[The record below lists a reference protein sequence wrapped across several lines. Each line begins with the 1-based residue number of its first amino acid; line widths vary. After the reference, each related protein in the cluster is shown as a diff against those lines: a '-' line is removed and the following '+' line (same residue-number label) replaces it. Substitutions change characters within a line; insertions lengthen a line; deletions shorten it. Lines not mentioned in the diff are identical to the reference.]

1 MTLTRRSALQTGAL
15 AAALPVAV
23 PLLRSARA
31 QAPDAG
37 PTIKIGV
44 LNDQSGPYTNTGG
57 ITSVICAKQAL
68 EDFGVSAKGM
78 KVEVITADHQ
88 NKPDLAVS
96 IARQWFDRDGVDML
110 LDVPTSS
117 VALALQSVVREK
129 NKVYLNSGAATSALT
144 GSACSPNF
152 IHWTYDT
159 YMLGKSTGGAV
170 VKAGG
175 SSWYFLTA
183 DYAFGKQLQADTT
196 SFVTAAGGKVM
207 GAAQYPF
214 PGTTDFSSFL
224 VQAQSSGAKVL
235 GLANAGGDTVNSI
248 KQANEFGLNK
258 SMKIAALLM
267 FITDVHALG
276 LDVAHGLNLTESF
289 YWDMNDRTRAFT
301 KRVLPKTP
309 NNYPNMAHAGCYSAT
324 LHYLKTVADMGA
336 AEAKKDGVATVNR
349 MKAMP
354 VEDDCFGTSKIRE
367 DGRNLVTSYLF
378 EVKNPSESKGPW
390 DYYKLMATT
399 PGDQAFRP
407 LADGHCPLIKA

>member
-1 MTLTRRSALQTGAL
+1 MTLTRRSTLKT
-15 AAALPVAV
+15 AAAAAVLP
-23 PLLRSARA
+23 LIGSSMSRSARA
-31 QAPDAG
+31 EGA
-37 PTIKIGV
+37 TIKIGV

-57 ITSVICAKQAL
+57 ITGVICCKQAL
-68 EDFGVSAKGM
+68 EDFGVSTKGM
-78 KVEVITADHQ
+78 KVEVISADHQ

-129 NKVYLNSGAATSALT
+129 NKVYLNTGAASSALT
-144 GSACSPNF
+144 GEQCSPNF
-152 IHWTYDT
+152 ISWNYDT
-159 YMLGKSTGGAV
+159 YMLARSTGGAM

-175 SSWYFLTA
+175 DSWYFVTA
-183 DYAFGKQLQADTT
+183 DYAFGKQLQADT
-196 SFVTAAGGKVM
+196 SALVTKAGGKVL

-248 KQANEFGLNK
+248 KQAAEFGLNN

-267 FITDVHALG
+267 FINDVHALG
-276 LDVAHGLNLTESF
+276 LETAHGLNLTESF
-289 YWDMNDRTRAFT
+289 YWDLNDRTRAFT

-309 NNYPNMAHAGCYSAT
+309 NNYPNMDHAGNYSAT
-324 LHYLKTVADMGA
+324 LHYLKAVADMGV
-336 AEAKKDGVATVNR
+336 AEAKKDGVATINR

-367 DGRNLVTSYLF
+367 DGRNLVASYLF
-378 EVKNPSESKGPW
+378 EVKKPSESKGPW
-390 DYYKLMATT
+390 DYYKLVATT
-399 PGDQAFRP
+399 PGDEAFRP
-407 LADGHCPLIKA
+407 LAEGHCGFVKA

>member
-1 MTLTRRSALQTGAL
+1 MTLTRRSALRT
-15 AAALPVAV
+15 AALSATLPIAA
-23 PLLRSARA
+23 PLLRPARA
-31 QAPDAG
+31 QSPV
-37 PTIKIGV
+37 IKIGV
-44 LNDQSGPYTNTGG
+44 LNDQSGPYANTGG

-68 EDFGVSAKGM
+68 EDFGVTAKGL

-129 NKVYLNSGAATSALT
+129 NKVFLNSGAATSALT

-152 IHWTYDT
+152 VHWTYDT

-175 SSWYFLTA
+175 DSWYFLTA

-196 SFVTAAGGKVM
+196 GFIKGSGGKVM

-224 VQAQSSGAKVL
+224 VQAQASGAKVL

-258 SMKIAALLM
+258 SMKMAALLM

-289 YWDMNDRTRAFT
+289 YWDLNDRTRAFT

-309 NNYPNMAHAGCYSAT
+309 RNYPNMAHAGCYSAT
-324 LHYLKTVADMGA
+324 LHYLKTVAEMGA

-354 VEDDCFGTSKIRE
+354 VEDDCFGMSKIRE

-378 EVKNPSESKGPW
+378 EVKQPSESKAPW
-390 DYYKLMATT
+390 DYYKLVATT
-399 PGDQAFRP
+399 PGDEAFRP
-407 LADGHCPLIKA
+407 LADGHCAFIKA

>member
-1 MTLTRRSALQTGAL
+1 MNLTRRSALRTAAT
-15 AAALPVAV
+15 AAAFPVAA

-31 QAPDAG
+31 QSPA
-37 PTIKIGV
+37 IKIGV
-44 LNDQSGPYTNTGG
+44 LNDQSGPYSNTGG
-57 ITSVICAKQAL
+57 ITSVICARQAL
-68 EDFGVSAKGM
+68 EDFGVSTKGM

-129 NKVYLNSGAATSALT
+129 NKVYLNSGAASSALT
-144 GSACSPNF
+144 GEACSPNF
-152 IHWTYDT
+152 VHWTYDT
-159 YMLGKSTGGAV
+159 YMLGKSTGGAM

-175 SSWYFLTA
+175 NTWYFLTA

-196 SFVTAAGGKVM
+196 AFVKASGGKAL

-224 VQAQSSGAKVL
+224 VQAQASGAKVL
-235 GLANAGGDTVNSI
+235 GLANAGGDTINSI
-248 KQANEFGLNK
+248 KQANEFGLNN

-309 NNYPNMAHAGCYSAT
+309 KNYPNMAHAGCYSAT
-324 LHYLKTVADMGA
+324 LHYLKAVADMGV

-354 VEDDCFGTSKIRE
+354 VEDDCFGQSKIRE

-378 EVKNPSESKGPW
+378 EVKKSSESKAPW
-390 DYYKLMATT
+390 DYYKLVATT
-399 PGDQAFRP
+399 PGDEAFRP
-407 LADGHCPLIKA
+407 LADGHCSFIKA

>member
-1 MTLTRRSALQTGAL
+1 MLLSRRSALTS
-15 AAALPVAV
+15 AAVAATLPLVR
-23 PLLRSARA
+23 PARA
-31 QAPDAG
+31 QKPKL
-37 PTIKIGV
+37 KIGV
-44 LNDQSGPYTNTGG
+44 LNDMSGPYANTGG
-57 ITSVICAKQAL
+57 ATSVVCTKQAL
-68 EDFGVSAKGM
+68 EDFGVATRDM
-78 KVEVITADHQ
+78 DVEVIAADHQ

-129 NKVYLNSGAATSALT
+129 NKVFLNSGAASSALT
-144 GSACSPNF
+144 GEQCSPNF
-152 IHWTYDT
+152 VHWTYDT
-159 YMLGKSTGGAV
+159 FMLAKSTGGAM

-175 SSWYFLTA
+175 DSWYFVTA
-183 DYAFGKQLQADTT
+183 DYAFGKQLQGDTST
-196 SFVTAAGGKVM
+196 LVKAAGGKVL

-224 VQAQSSGAKVL
+224 VQAQASGAKVL
-235 GLANAGGDTVNSI
+235 GLANAGGDTVNCI
-248 KQANEFGLNK
+248 KQANEFGLNN
-258 SMKIAALLM
+258 SMKVAALLM
-267 FITDVHALG
+267 FISDVHALG

-289 YWDMNDRTRAFT
+289 YWDMNERTRAFT

-309 NNYPNMAHAGCYSAT
+309 TNYPNMDHAGCYSAT
-324 LHYLKTVADMGA
+324 LHYLKACADMGI

-378 EVKNPSESKGPW
+378 EVKKPSESKGPW
-390 DYYKLMATT
+390 DYYKLVATT
-399 PGDQAFRP
+399 PGDEAFRP
-407 LADGHCPLIKA
+407 MADGHCGFIKA